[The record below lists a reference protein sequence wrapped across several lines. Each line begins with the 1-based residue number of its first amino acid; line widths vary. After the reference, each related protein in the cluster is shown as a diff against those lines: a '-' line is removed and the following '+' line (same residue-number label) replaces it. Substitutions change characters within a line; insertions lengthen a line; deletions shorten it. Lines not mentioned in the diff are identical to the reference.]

1 MMQVWTRVQVGVRVW
16 TRVRA
21 WAWAQARAQAQDRGA
36 DGTPIAQ
43 GAHSR
48 GAGTSASPLSDH
60 LNTERLLFVCLF
72 FNKKLKPVKSE
83 LSAPG
88 GVSVSQARGKAT
100 SPPPLSLPHADQQ
113 KDDCKFL
120 SMQTVVNFKGRKRLD
135 CCCLIRSECT
145 LSKPA
150 QKLGFII
157 RGNAF

>member
-1 MMQVWTRVQVGVRVW
+1 MMQVWTRVQVGVR
-16 TRVRA
+16 A
-21 WAWAQARAQAQDRGA
+21 WVQARAQAQDRGA
-36 DGTPIAQ
+36 DSTPMAQ

-48 GAGTSASPLSDH
+48 GGPGTSASPLSDH

-72 FNKKLKPVKSE
+72 FNKKLKPGKSE

-88 GVSVSQARGKAT
+88 GVFVSQARGKAT
-100 SPPPLSLPHADQQ
+100 SPPPLPLPHADQQ
-113 KDDCKFL
+113 KDDYKFL
-120 SMQTVVNFKGRKRLD
+120 STQTVVNFKGRKRLD
-135 CCCLIRSECT
+135 CCCLIRSECI